1 MDPLVQAVEDALLV
15 HPHPALRLTEL
26 VTLLAEKVDRTL
38 TEDRLRRSLDLHP
51 DRFRILETW
60 QGRTPSPGVRGPTGA
75 SSSGKSARG
84 DAWVVAL
91 GDPPGHDAAEEPAG
105 LRLRESVR
113 WFARGMDGRSV
124 LAAGRWYAVVME
136 DRQARPLVGRPAR
149 RHERLAS

>member
-1 MDPLVQAVEDALLV
+1 MDPLVQAAEDALLV

-26 VTLLAEKVDRTL
+26 VTLLTEKVDRSL

-60 QGRTPSPGVRGPTGA
+60 QGRTPSPGIGDQTGA
-75 SSSGKSARG
+75 SSGKSALG

-91 GDPPGHDAAEEPAG
+91 GDPPGPDVESRPPG

-124 LAAGRWYAVVME
+124 LAAGRWFAVVME
-136 DRQARPLVGRPAR
+136 DREARRLVGRR
-149 RHERLAS
+149 GEREDRLAS

>member
-1 MDPLVQAVEDALLV
+1 MDPLVQAAEDALLV
-15 HPHPALRLTEL
+15 HPHPALRLAEL
-26 VTLLAEKVDRTL
+26 VTLLTEKVDRSL

-60 QGRTPSPGVRGPTGA
+60 QGRAPTPGIRGPDEAAPAGR
-75 SSSGKSARG
+75 SARG

-91 GDPPGHDAAEEPAG
+91 GDPPGPDAPGRPVG

-136 DRQARPLVGRPAR
+136 DREAR
-149 RHERLAS
+149 RLLGPRAERVDRLAS